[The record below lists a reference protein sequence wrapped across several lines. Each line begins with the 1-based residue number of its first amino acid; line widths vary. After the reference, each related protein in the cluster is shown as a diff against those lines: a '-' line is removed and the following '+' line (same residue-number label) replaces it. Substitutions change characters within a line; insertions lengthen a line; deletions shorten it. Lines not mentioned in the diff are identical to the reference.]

1 MSTNRPEES
10 IRQKEYKSA
19 RTSNFIRFPDKPF
32 PHSMLLVFEE
42 YSYTKFKDGYGDSI
56 TNDSESTIASG
67 RASGIGLR
75 SMQSVEL
82 PFPKQLSD
90 VSGLI
95 YNNMQQNPLIE
106 GAVSKAAEIASGR
119 GGNLSDIPGA
129 IQDAGK
135 LGSQALAAM
144 TSGGTGS
151 LASLAQSIASTST
164 ADATSMTKF
173 MLSKFIPEFLSNAV
187 NLSLG
192 QALNPRE
199 TITFEGVQLKTHTFN
214 WDLYPDNA
222 RDSDRIQEIISFM
235 KGAVLPEAQDI
246 GSGSGGIKKAF
257 LKFPKTVKIYL
268 IGVDQNFYMKFKPSM
283 VSNMTVDYAAGG
295 TLGIMAGGKPAGVN
309 ISITLQELQIET
321 ANDYA
326 ITSPVVTGEGEDVEA
341 PDPDVNNNS
350 AAGTVAYGTR
360 ALNGTG
366 NQR

>member
-1 MSTNRPEES
+1 
-10 IRQKEYKSA
+10 
-19 RTSNFIRFPDKPF
+19 
-32 PHSMLLVFEE
+32 
-42 YSYTKFKDGYGDSI
+42 
-56 TNDSESTIASG
+56 
-67 RASGIGLR
+67 
-75 SMQSVEL
+75 MQSVEL
-82 PFPKQLSD
+82 PFPKQLTD

-95 YNNMQQNPLIE
+95 YNKMQQNPLVE
-106 GAVSKAAEIASGR
+106 TAVAKAAEIASGR
-119 GGNLSDIPGA
+119 GGTLADIPGSIGA
-129 IQDAGK
+129 AGA
-135 LGSQALAAM
+135 GAAAALKSM
-144 TSGGTGS
+144 SSGTGGG
-151 LASLAQSIASTST
+151 LEGFAQTLASTSS
-164 ADATSMTKF
+164 ADATSMAKF
-173 MLSKFIPEFLSNAV
+173 MLSKFIPDFLSNAV

-199 TITFEGVQLKTHTFN
+199 TINFEGVQLKTHTFN

-246 GSGSGGIKKAF
+246 GSGAGGIKKAF

-326 ITSPVVTGEGEDVEA
+326 ITAPVVTGEGEDVEA
-341 PDPDVNNNS
+341 GDPADI
-350 AAGTVAYGTR
+350 VALANA
-360 ALNGTG
+360 ALNGLTGTG
-366 NQR
+366 NQQ

>member
-106 GAVSKAAEIASGR
+106 GAVQKAAEIASGR

-135 LGSQALAAM
+135 LGAQALQAM
-144 TSGGTGS
+144 TSGGTGG
-151 LASLAQSIASTST
+151 LASLAKSIASTST

-246 GSGSGGIKKAF
+246 GSGSRGIKKAF

-341 PDPDVNNNS
+341 PDPNDNS
-350 AAGTVAYGTR
+350 VDGTVAYGR
-360 ALNGTG
+360 RSLNGTG
-366 NQR
+366 NQQ